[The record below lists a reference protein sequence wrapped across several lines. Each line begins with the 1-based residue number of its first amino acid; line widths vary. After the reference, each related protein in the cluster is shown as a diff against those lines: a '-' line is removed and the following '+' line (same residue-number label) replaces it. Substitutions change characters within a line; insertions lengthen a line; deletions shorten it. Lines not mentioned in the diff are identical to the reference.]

1 MSQYVRLGKP
11 GRLGRMAGRTNRVSG
26 IRGSAG
32 LRLGDDPYFDPTTG
46 NDVFNPVTLQPVPT
60 DINLT
65 PTSGGYLPTL
75 PGSSGG
81 GLTTMEANLLSQA
94 INVGGQIGVR
104 AVSPTPMV
112 TYNAATGQYTATG
125 GAVLPS
131 GVASSTFLAS
141 LSSYLPLILLG

>member
-1 MSQYVRLGKP
+1 
-11 GRLGRMAGRTNRVSG
+11 MAGRTNRLS
-26 IRGSAG
+26 RFRG
-32 LRLGDDPYFDPTTG
+32 LRGGSLGNAALIAQRLGQIDY
-46 NDVFNPVTLQPVPT
+46 
-60 DINLT
+60 
-65 PTSGGYLPTL
+65 TSGGAYDTSTGVFVPLN
-75 PGSSGG
+75 PGTSPVSSAGG
-81 GLTTMEANLLSQA
+81 ITPSEAALLSQA

-141 LSSYLPLILLG
+141 LSSYLPLILLGGGALLVVSMMGRR